1 MTISAEQLKLGK
13 EILEGLIE
21 AMGFTEYTI
30 YEDQL
35 ESRQILAI
43 AVEDH
48 AVLIGRRGDNLH
60 ALQQLFNALL
70 KHKDPSA
77 PYITIDVANYKK
89 DRIEKVMRIAED
101 AAQKVQDYGKEYS
114 LNPMNAFERRIVHMV
129 LADKSDLETESVGED
144 PHRKVVVRPRAE
156 APAE

>member
-1 MTISAEQLKLGK
+1 MTITQEHLELGK
-13 EILEGLIE
+13 TILKDLLSS
-21 AMGFTEYTI
+21 MGFEDFTI

-70 KHKDPSA
+70 KHRDATA

-101 AAQKVQDYGKEYS
+101 AAQKVQDYGREYS

-129 LADKSDLETESVGED
+129 LADKPELETESVGDD
-144 PHRKVVVRPRAE
+144 PNRKVVIRPREVAK
-156 APAE
+156 AD